1 MDASEA
7 QSALDSIS
15 KARRSAAEV
24 SKAPPGYYAVIGL
37 VLALLI
43 VSVSFEGAWTW
54 VVLAAAWVVLIAAV
68 FWYSRTVST
77 WGWGNLFGKGAFWF
91 WLMVVVGA
99 GALVSSYLVRE
110 LWFSIVVGAVTVVV
124 WAVLGAV
131 WDRAYRAQL
140 EAKE

>member
-24 SKAPPGYYAVIGL
+24 SKAPPGYYALLGL
-37 VLALLI
+37 AYALLV
-43 VSVSFEGAWTW
+43 VSASFEGGWIWAFQGLTW
-54 VVLAAAWVVLIAAV
+54 AVLIASV
-68 FWYSRTVST
+68 FWYSRAVTT
-77 WGWGNLFGKGAFWF
+77 WGWGNIFGKGAFWF
-91 WLMVVVGA
+91 WLMMVVGV
-99 GALVSSYLVRE
+99 GALVSSFLVSE

-124 WAVLGAV
+124 WAVLGPV